1 MDKDDSAKLNAYSE
15 IEKILAAN
23 VPVYK
28 NDSFTIKAI
37 DIFKD
42 YLYKLRRLIEIKD
55 APHAWLQDQKKKRKA
70 NLLLNTLPMIN
81 AMVRYANYKHD
92 SQLRSEVNMTKSN
105 LYYINEINLITF
117 VRLLIA
123 RAQRTLNAPAYIAV
137 DPDCIISLEQS
148 LNDFESKRS
157 QLKMYLVD
165 KRKAG
170 SEFNKN
176 KQVLNVYL
184 KEKLD
189 FFIEGYREM
198 APAFVNHYFAA
209 RAIGKPIYRHID
221 VLAYVTDEAT
231 GEPIP
236 YGKVSI
242 EELRLSTKVTAKGH
256 FRFLT
261 LPEGEVVLKIENYGY
276 ETLWLPIRRYA
287 VEPVKLQIKMTALPL
302 PKDST
307 QL

>member
-15 IEKILAAN
+15 IVKVLTSN
-23 VPVYK
+23 TPVYK

-55 APHAWLQDQKKKRKA
+55 APHAWLQAEKKKHKA
-70 NLLLNTLPMIN
+70 NLLLKTLPVIN
-81 AMVRYANYKHD
+81 SMVCYANYKHD
-92 SQLRSEVNMTKSN
+92 SQLRSEVDMTKSK

-117 VRLLIA
+117 VRLLIT
-123 RAQRTLNAPAYIAV
+123 RAKTTLNAPDYIAV
-137 DPDCIISLEQS
+137 DPDCIITLEKD
-148 LNDFESKRS
+148 LNNFESIRS
-157 QLKMYLVD
+157 QLKIYLTD

-170 SEFNKN
+170 YEFNKN
-176 KQVLNVYL
+176 KQALNVYL

-189 FFIEGYREM
+189 FFIEGYREKT
-198 APAFVNHYFAA
+198 PAFVNHYFAA

-221 VLAYVTDEAT
+221 LLANVIDETT

-236 YGKVSI
+236 HGKVSI
-242 EELRLSTKVTAKGH
+242 EKLGLNTNITAKGH
-256 FRFLT
+256 FRFQK
-261 LPEGEVVLKIENYGY
+261 LPEGEFILKIENWGY

-287 VEPVKLQIKMTALPL
+287 EEHTKLQITMKPLPL
-302 PKDST
+302 AEVT
-307 QL
+307 CQL